1 MNNELIYNTPRLT
14 LKEACEFL
22 GCKMS
27 TLYKGIREDKV
38 KVLVSHNIKYLT
50 MDEAKRVLKEK
61 SIKTSENI
69 A

>member
-1 MNNELIYNTPRLT
+1 MNNELIYDTPRLT

-27 TLYKGIREDKV
+27 TLYKRIREDKV
-38 KVLVSHNIKYLT
+38 KVLVSQNIKYVT
-50 MDEAKRVLKEK
+50 VDEANRVLKEK
-61 SIKTSENI
+61 IIKISENS